1 MLIVFNFL
9 RQKNDYN
16 LNIMDYFLLLLFII
30 AAIAVCADMII
41 THEKSTVPPPKTE
54 DISLVARPMPT
65 ARAMD
70 GTMR

>member
-1 MLIVFNFL
+1 
-9 RQKNDYN
+9 
-16 LNIMDYFLLLLFII
+16 MDYFLLLLFII